1 MTSIRKISTLLE
13 DRQANW
19 DNFLQTKKLLE
30 SNGFGM
36 WTSDTVKRTYGY
48 KKSYSVYGG
57 TPTEYTAGIY
67 FGLTPDYEIVDV
79 VVITS
84 YEYYSGTEHSTGPR
98 NTQRKTVDSVE
109 DAIEYTKQYYQQ
121 ELDRHKHALITRMND
136 SLEKGYP
143 WNYLDQ
149 VRSLQG
155 VGVMWKEVDRNTVKQ
170 KLELWKDNIIRSL
183 LITYKKY
190 PTDQNIKR
198 TIDALRSKFDIAWPE
213 LAAIEK
219 SQKSLPRY

>member
-1 MTSIRKISTLLE
+1 MKSIRKISTLLE

-19 DNFLQTKKLLE
+19 DSFLETKKLLE

-36 WTSDTVKRTYGY
+36 WTSDSNKRTYGY
-48 KKSYSVYGG
+48 KKSYSVYGS
-57 TPTEYTAGIY
+57 TLTEYTAGIY

-121 ELDRHKHALITRMND
+121 ELDRHKSQLIRELNAALEDRFI
-136 SLEKGYP
+136 SK
-143 WNYLDQ
+143 YLNMIYTL
-149 VRSLQG
+149 RG
-155 VGVMWKEVDRNTVKQ
+155 VGVNWKEVDLNAVLQT
-170 KLELWKDNIIRSL
+170 LEQNKHEIIRDL
-183 LITYKKY
+183 LVRFRKS
-190 PTDQNIKR
+190 PGDPFVER
-198 TIDALRSKFDIAWPE
+198 TLDALRKKFAVAWPE
-213 LAAIEK
+213 LDVIEK
-219 SQKSLPRY
+219 SRKTLPRY